1 MVQDA
6 YSIQK
11 LVYLSLLKNKKLS
24 FSHKT
29 GYRTKSINGQ
39 ELLKKINAARM
50 MLKRYSIKKAD
61 KVIILGNSSI
71 EWVTIYF
78 ACILSNITAVP
89 LDALTDKTLLQKIC
103 RQVEAKAV
111 FQSISINLPAGA
123 KIKSFYLEELDDK
136 LKEFKTGNVPIDNA
150 NPEDPL
156 EIQYTSGTTGDPKGV
171 VLTHKNILTALQ
183 AATDA
188 LKLRIHL
195 KFLNVLPLSHVFS
208 QIMGILLPVY
218 YGYGIYF
225 IDSIRPKKLIA
236 FIRNKRINAAIFVP
250 GMLAAVKNDLEGKC
264 VPCSLGIQF
273 RLIGVGGAS
282 LDIDLE
288 KWWKRKMIMVLNG
301 YGMTETSSVISLNT
315 PFASKAGSVGKI
327 AQCVNVKLGEDGEIL
342 VKGDNITSGYYKNRE
357 KTISSFENWWFKT
370 GDVGYIKNGYLY
382 IKERKKDIIITSSG
396 LKAYPVDIESV
407 LNSIKGVKESC
418 AIQRNNKIH
427 AVLILEGKIKCE
439 DVIKEANARLLS
451 HQTIAGCSVWRDMQF
466 PKTPTGKV
474 KRFILQQELD
484 KTDRHKKYAYENKV
498 YGLIHQVLDPGKEIK
513 QNSKLVELGMD
524 SLKRVEMISELEKQ
538 FDVEIDETRIDK
550 NTTAL
555 DIEKLMKE
563 SRITSIKF
571 RAWPTMPFVRVFRHA
586 LQVFLLFPLIRFFT
600 RTEYK
605 GLENLANIEEP
616 VIIVS
621 NHQSAF
627 DIPVI
632 TRRIKMPFAVA
643 AHPEVVFGIGV
654 GGIQKILRKL
664 LGYCSS
670 FAYNAY
676 PFGAAI
682 GTGTSLEFTG
692 EMIDRGFSIIL
703 FPEGERTPDGN
714 IHDFKSGVGYIV
726 AGMEAKVIPVR
737 INGLFEV
744 LPRGSSIPR
753 FGKTSVIFGKPIQFS
768 SKQLSK
774 MTYDGITKLIE
785 QKVRSL

>member
-6 YSIQK
+6 HSIQK

-24 FSHKT
+24 FNHKI
-29 GYRTKSINGQ
+29 GYRTKSINGM
-39 ELLKKINAARM
+39 EMLKKINAARM
-50 MLKRYSIKKAD
+50 MLKRYGIKKAD

-71 EWVTIYF
+71 EWITIYF

-89 LDALTDKTLLQKIC
+89 LDVLTDKTLLQKIC
-103 RQVEAKAV
+103 RQVDAKAV
-111 FQSISINLPAGA
+111 FQSISINLPTGTR
-123 KIKSFYLEELDDK
+123 IKSFYLEELDDR
-136 LKEFKTGNVPIDNA
+136 LKGFKARNTTIETA
-150 NPEDPL
+150 NPEDLL

-171 VLTHKNILTALQ
+171 VLTHKNILTAVQ
-183 AATDA
+183 AATNA
-188 LKLRIHL
+188 LKLRVHL
-195 KFLNVLPLSHVFS
+195 KFLNALPLSHVFS
-208 QIMGILLPVY
+208 QIMGIFLPVY

-236 FIRNKRINAAIFVP
+236 FIRNKRINAAILVP
-250 GMLAAVKNDLEGKC
+250 GVLAAVKNDLEGKC

-288 KWWKRKMIMVLNG
+288 KWWKRKLIMVLNG

-315 PFASKAGSVGKI
+315 PFASRSGSVGKI
-327 AQCVNVKLGEDGEIL
+327 ARCASVKFGEDGEIL
-342 VKGDNITSGYYKNRE
+342 VKGDNVTSGYYKNNE
-357 KTISSFENWWFKT
+357 KTISSFENGWFKT
-370 GDVGYIKNGYLY
+370 GDVGEIKNGYLY
-382 IKERKKDIIITSSG
+382 IKERKKDIIATGSG
-396 LKAYPVDIESV
+396 LKAYPADIEPV

-418 AIQRNNKIH
+418 VIQRNNKIH
-427 AVLILEGKIKCE
+427 AVLILDGKIKCE
-439 DVIKEANARLLS
+439 DAIKEANARLLS
-451 HQTIAGCSVWRDMQF
+451 HQRIASCSAWHDAHF

-484 KTDRHKKYAYENKV
+484 KTDRHKKYDYENKV
-498 YGLIHQVLDPGKEIK
+498 YGLIHRVLNPSKRIK

-524 SLKRVEMISELEKQ
+524 SLKRVEIISELENQ
-538 FDVEIDETRIDK
+538 FDVEIDETRIDQT
-550 NTTAL
+550 TTAL

-563 SRITSIKF
+563 SRVARIKF
-571 RAWPTMPFVRVFRHA
+571 RAWPTMRFTRVFRYA
-586 LQVFLLFPLIRFFT
+586 LQVLVLLPLIRFFT

-605 GLENLANIEEP
+605 GLENLANLEEP
-616 VIIVS
+616 VIIAS

-632 TRRIKMPFAVA
+632 SRRIKMPFAVA
-643 AHPEVVFGIGV
+643 AHPEVVFGIGA

-664 LGYCSS
+664 LGYYSS

-676 PFGAAI
+676 PFGTAI
-682 GTGTSLEFTG
+682 GTDTSLEFTG

-703 FPEGERTPDGN
+703 FPEGERTPDGK
-714 IHDFKSGVGYIV
+714 IHEFKSGIGYIV
-726 AGMEAKVIPVR
+726 AGMKVKVIPAR

-744 LPRGSSIPR
+744 LPRGSAIPR
-753 FGKTSVIFGKPIQFS
+753 FGKTSVEFGKPVKFS
-768 SKQLSK
+768 GKQLSR

-785 QKVRSL
+785 QKVRDL